1 MLLKHQ
7 WVNDKIKEE
16 ILTYLEVNDN
26 ENTIIKDQWDAA
38 KTALR
43 GKSIVIQSLLKKK
56 KWKISNTQPN
66 SPPKRIRKGRTKK
79 ILSHQKEGDNKD
91 QRGN

>member
-26 ENTIIKDQWDAA
+26 ENTIIKDLWDAA

-43 GKSIVIQSLLKKK
+43 GKSIVIQPLL
-56 KWKISNTQPN
+56 
-66 SPPKRIRKGRTKK
+66 
-79 ILSHQKEGDNKD
+79 
-91 QRGN
+91 